1 MSKPDRPAAER
12 RPRSP
17 AGPDL
22 DQPFDVHGL
31 YALRATV
38 AAHAGRLGVAE
49 EAAER
54 LLIVASELAAN
65 AIRHG
70 GGRGRLLLWLA
81 DGRVYCQVTDE
92 GPGIADGAVGVEPPD
107 PAGTGGGR
115 GMWICRRLSEELI
128 IEPGPG
134 AVVTAVLEAG

>member
-1 MSKPDRPAAER
+1 MTNPDRPVAEP

-22 DQPFDVHGL
+22 DQPFDAQGL

-38 AAHAGRLGVAE
+38 AAHAGRLGIAQ
-49 EAAER
+49 EASER

-81 DGRVYCQVTDE
+81 DDRVYCQVSDE
-92 GPGIADGAVGVEPPD
+92 GPGIADASVGTEPPD
-107 PAGTGGGR
+107 PAGAGGGR
-115 GMWICRRLSEELI
+115 GMWICRRLAEELI
-128 IEPGPG
+128 IEPGRG
-134 AVVTAVLEAG
+134 AVVTAVLAAG